1 MKPKHIESPLPL
13 WTAAKAWWSDTA
25 AQDCASFNWLFI
37 LVIFIASSIAISLP
51 FGANRWREAEVAS
64 KTSQYPGLGTAFE
77 ALAKTDVAFMVNNGM
92 LQTTAD
98 TKSRTLE
105 AGGWRILVSSVANTP
120 EQAATDT
127 SNILQLGPDRFIVRN
142 GKTGVQISSPL
153 TAFEGFSSDILK
165 QAAENRRTLSDLIE
179 SLLFTAA
186 FSSIPSTMIT
196 LGLLMLI
203 QNLVFVVM
211 LGVMLSFSVYRKRLG
226 EYTSPSVRPLDS
238 IKMATAIMAGPA
250 FIVGLL
256 GLFIPALQA
265 PFLWLAYSLLAG
277 IRVIVLYTSRY
288 RGAEQ
293 PR

>member
-25 AQDCASFNWLFI
+25 AQDCVSLNWLFI

-153 TAFEGFSSDILK
+153 TALKGFL
-165 QAAENRRTLSDLIE
+165 LI
-179 SLLFTAA
+179 F
-186 FSSIPSTMIT
+186 
-196 LGLLMLI
+196 
-203 QNLVFVVM
+203 
-211 LGVMLSFSVYRKRLG
+211 
-226 EYTSPSVRPLDS
+226 
-238 IKMATAIMAGPA
+238 
-250 FIVGLL
+250 
-256 GLFIPALQA
+256 
-265 PFLWLAYSLLAG
+265 
-277 IRVIVLYTSRY
+277 
-288 RGAEQ
+288 
-293 PR
+293 